1 MLGFVIRPRI
11 RIDPISLDTSLPMP
25 HSSASTSESAFAF
38 SIGDRVIHAKKPEW
52 GSGPVTAASN
62 TNHEGKP
69 CQRLTIRFDRA
80 GLKTI
85 STAFAPIQ
93 LASKISDAV
102 KPMIE
107 EHHAPLPIASAGHRE
122 ILDIMTKLPEN
133 ATDPFASPAQ
143 RLEATLS
150 LYRFTSTGGSLIDWA
165 AAQCGLA
172 DPMGR
177 FNRHE
182 LEDFYRMFEMNLRSH
197 LGKVVRD
204 ANTVP
209 AQELV
214 RIAKSAP
221 PAAQIALQKLHRKR

>member
-1 MLGFVIRPRI
+1 
-11 RIDPISLDTSLPMP
+11 MP
-25 HSSASTSESAFAF
+25 HSSSTESSSAFAF

-52 GSGPVTAASN
+52 GSGAVSAASN
-62 TNHEGKP
+62 TKHEGKP

-93 LASKISDAV
+93 LASEVASAV

-122 ILDIMTKLPEN
+122 ILDIMTQIPET
-133 ATDPFASPAQ
+133 ARDPFATPAQ

-150 LYRFTSTGGSLIDWA
+150 LYRFTGTGGSLIDWA

-182 LEDFYRMFEMNLRSH
+182 LEDFYRMFEMKLRSH

-221 PAAQIALQKLHRKR
+221 PAAQIALQKLHRSR

>member
-1 MLGFVIRPRI
+1 MLLRDFTHIYEQY
-11 RIDPISLDTSLPMP
+11 SMP
-25 HSSASTSESAFAF
+25 TPVSPPLFTL
-38 SIGDRVIHAKKPEW
+38 GDRVIHAGKPEW
-52 GSGPVTAASN
+52 GSGAISAAAAFK
-62 TNHEGKP
+62 HEGKT

-85 STAFAPIQ
+85 STAFADIQ
-93 LASKISDAV
+93 IASKVADAV
-102 KPMIE
+102 KPMLE

-122 ILDIMTKLPEN
+122 ILDIMTQIPEN
-133 ATDPFASPAQ
+133 ARDPFASPAH

-150 LYRFTSTGGSLIDWA
+150 LYRFTATGGSLIDWA

-197 LGKVVRD
+197 LGKVVKD

-209 AQELV
+209 VEELV
-214 RIAKSAP
+214 RIRDHAP
-221 PAAQIALQKLHRKR
+221 PAAKLALQNLHRRR

>member
-1 MLGFVIRPRI
+1 
-11 RIDPISLDTSLPMP
+11 MP
-25 HSSASTSESAFAF
+25 TPVSPPLFTL
-38 SIGDRVIHAKKPEW
+38 GDRVIHTGKPEW
-52 GSGPVTAASN
+52 GSGAISSASAFK
-62 TNHEGKP
+62 HEGKT

-85 STAFAPIQ
+85 STAYADIQ
-93 LASKISDAV
+93 IASQIASAI
-102 KPMIE
+102 KPMLE

-122 ILDIMTKLPEN
+122 ILEIMTKMPEN
-133 ATDPFASPAQ
+133 ARDPFATPAQ

-197 LGKVVRD
+197 LGKVVKD

-209 AQELV
+209 VKELV
-214 RIAKSAP
+214 RIRESAP
-221 PAAQIALQKLHRKR
+221 PAAKFALQNLHRRR

>member
-1 MLGFVIRPRI
+1 
-11 RIDPISLDTSLPMP
+11 MP
-25 HSSASTSESAFAF
+25 TPPLSPQKPKFAL
-38 SIGDRVIHAKKPEW
+38 GDRVIHAGKPEW
-52 GSGPVTAASN
+52 GSGAISAASS
-62 TNHEGKP
+62 TLHEGKP

-85 STAFAPIQ
+85 STAFANIQ
-93 LASKISDAV
+93 LASQVADAI

-107 EHHAPLPIASAGHRE
+107 EHHAPLPISSAGHRE
-122 ILDIMTKLPEN
+122 ILEIMTGIPEN
-133 ATDPFASPAQ
+133 ARDPFATPAQ

-150 LYRFTSTGGSLIDWA
+150 LYRFTAAGGSLIDWA

-182 LEDFYRMFEMNLRSH
+182 LEDFYRLFQMNLRSH
-197 LGKVVRD
+197 LSKVVKD

-209 AQELV
+209 VNELV
-214 RIAKSAP
+214 RIRDSAP
-221 PAAQIALQKLHRKR
+221 PAAQQALQNLHRRR

>member
-1 MLGFVIRPRI
+1 MPTPPKSPPQPPEN
-11 RIDPISLDTSLPMP
+11 PISPPKFTL
-25 HSSASTSESAFAF
+25 
-38 SIGDRVIHAKKPEW
+38 GDRVIHTGKPEW
-52 GSGPVTAASN
+52 GSGAVSAASGIK
-62 TNHEGKP
+62 HEGQF
-69 CQRLTIRFDRA
+69 CQRLTIRFERA

-85 STAFAPIQ
+85 STAFADIQ
-93 LASKISDAV
+93 IASKVADAV

-122 ILDIMTKLPEN
+122 ILEIMTQIPPN
-133 ATDPFASPAQ
+133 ARDPFATPAQ

-150 LYRFTSTGGSLIDWA
+150 LYRFSNSGGSLIDWA

-197 LGKVVRD
+197 LGKVVKD
-204 ANTVP
+204 ANTIDVK
-209 AQELV
+209 ELV
-214 RIAKSAP
+214 RIRDHAP
-221 PAAQIALQKLHRKR
+221 PAAKLALQNLHRRR

>member
-1 MLGFVIRPRI
+1 MPM
-11 RIDPISLDTSLPMP
+11 TSTPPQNADSHPKFTL
-25 HSSASTSESAFAF
+25 
-38 SIGDRVIHAKKPEW
+38 GDRVIHTGKPEW
-52 GSGPVTAASN
+52 GSGAVSAASGIK
-62 TNHEGKP
+62 HEGKP

-85 STAFAPIQ
+85 STAFAKIE
-93 LASKISDAV
+93 LASEVADSI
-102 KPMIE
+102 KPMLE

-122 ILDIMTKLPEN
+122 ILEIMTKLPEN
-133 ATDPFASPAQ
+133 ARDPFATPAQ

-172 DPMGR
+172 DPMSR

-182 LEDFYRMFEMNLRSH
+182 LEDFYRMFEMNLRKH

-204 ANTVP
+204 ANSVP

-221 PAAQIALQKLHRKR
+221 PAAQQALQKLHRPR